1 MPATFRH
8 AGVLVED
15 LETAIRQWQAIG
27 FEPTEVEALRVCKM
41 TDKNGAMI
49 ELVEGNW
56 HPHIAV
62 NWYEDDNG
70 NYLETV
76 EDLSATPSP
85 HLNKILE

>member
-1 MPATFRH
+1 MPGTLRH
-8 AGVLVED
+8 AGILVKD
-15 LETAIRQWQAIG
+15 LETEIKQWQAFG
-27 FEPTEVEALRVCKM
+27 FEPLEVECLRVCKM

-56 HPHIAV
+56 HPHLAV

-76 EDLSATPSP
+76 EEVKCTLSQ
-85 HLNKILE
+85 K